1 MWRLKIEEKCPC
13 QEFYRFFLSGLT
25 LQCFQQCATNKL
37 PASIYSTIHEYHA
50 VVCILHRIY
59 CTIQCL
65 TETVMLWL
73 TWPLI
78 GWFIQCVSGYS
89 FTLFLSYSH
98 VCSFLPQIDVHRK
111 NPPKTP
117 FSDCVIPSVSIVS
130 PHTVPGDEKRSHSF
144 TWGSDGY
151 RNQND
156 LFKLFIWAIL
166 NLTNSQQ
173 GGWM

>member
-1 MWRLKIEEKCPC
+1 MWRLKIEEKCSC

-89 FTLFLSYSH
+89 FTLFLSYSRLLFPPTNWRSQKKSSKDA
-98 VCSFLPQIDVHRK
+98 VLRLCYSFCLHRQ
-111 NPPKTP
+111 PTHGARRWEA
-117 FSDCVIPSVSIVS
+117 VSFVYMRAWW
-130 PHTVPGDEKRSHSF
+130 V
-144 TWGSDGY
+144 
-151 RNQND
+151 
-156 LFKLFIWAIL
+156 
-166 NLTNSQQ
+166 
-173 GGWM
+173 